1 MYMTEIQETDSCEK
15 GFSNLESS
23 SREDF
28 LLSKIVPTLAR
39 LINTLSVARTMGMI
53 GPSVVL

>member
-1 MYMTEIQETDSCEK
+1 MHMTEIQETDSCEK
-15 GFSNLESS
+15 GFSNLEPS

-39 LINTLSVARTMGMI
+39 SINMLSVARTMGMI